1 MRYQKAN
8 KFSEVKN
15 QMNVHKRGAVQFVGV
30 QWVSL
35 VVWVLGCGH
44 EIANSILQK

>member
-1 MRYQKAN
+1 MFIKG
-8 KFSEVKN
+8 
-15 QMNVHKRGAVQFVGV
+15 GAVQFVGV

-44 EIANSILQK
+44 EIAIEILQK